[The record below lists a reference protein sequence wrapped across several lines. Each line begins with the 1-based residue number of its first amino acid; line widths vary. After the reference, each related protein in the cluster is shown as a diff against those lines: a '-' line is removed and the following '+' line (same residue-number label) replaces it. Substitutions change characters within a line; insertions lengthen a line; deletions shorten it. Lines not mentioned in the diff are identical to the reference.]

1 MYAPWAVLSGIVLG
15 VGGVLVG
22 QWLSDR
28 WDPAQPTTIIMQAA
42 DSIPGHWDKTVV
54 FSRNRKDVYVS
65 ALFDNGLDFVNNGS
79 TLTRQQVRDTVEKL
93 KEQGWVERDPD
104 MWGSHYGL

>member
-1 MYAPWAVLSGIVLG
+1 MYTPWAVLSGIVLG

-28 WDPAQPTTIIMQAA
+28 CSPAQPTTIIMQAA

-65 ALFDNGLDFVNNGS
+65 ALFDNGLDFVS
-79 TLTRQQVRDTVEKL
+79 LTCRLVSVLPLFTVVKL
-93 KEQGWVERDPD
+93 MEQGWVERDPG
-104 MWGSHYGL
+104 MWGPHYGL